1 MEALIEYALFL
12 AKSITILVALV
23 FIISVVVSAAAH
35 RVRPERKGDIVVEK
49 LNERFDA
56 YKDILSHEVLSKE
69 DYKKQTKAQKAKEKK
84 AARNKKTAAREKKES
99 PKRIYVVD
107 FEGDIRVSQG
117 EELSNEVTAILTLAR
132 PEDEVLVK
140 VESAGGMV
148 HAYGLAASQLDR
160 IRKKGIP
167 LTIAIDKIAASGG
180 YMMAAIAHKIIAA
193 PFAIV
198 GSIGVVAQLPNFHK
212 LLQKHNVDV
221 ELHTAG
227 EFKRTLTL
235 FGENTQEGRQK
246 FLEELEDTH
255 ALFKEF
261 VEAHRPQVNIAEV
274 ATGEHWFASR
284 ALKLNLVDEIITS
297 DEYLMNQAK
306 NADIFSVKYEIK
318 KSMAEKVGLQVR
330 ILLNTFMKGTLKKTF
345 F

>member
-1 MEALIEYALFL
+1 MEALIEYVLFL
-12 AKSITILVALV
+12 AKSITILVALI

-49 LNERFDA
+49 LNERFDT

-69 DYKKQTKAQKAKEKK
+69 DYKKQTKAQKAKD
-84 AARNKKTAAREKKES
+84 KKTARSKKAVAREKKES
-99 PKRIYVVD
+99 SKRIYVVN
-107 FEGDIRVSQG
+107 FEGDIRVSSG
-117 EELSNEVTAILTLAR
+117 EELSHEVSAILTLAR

-212 LLQKHNVDV
+212 FLQKHDVDV